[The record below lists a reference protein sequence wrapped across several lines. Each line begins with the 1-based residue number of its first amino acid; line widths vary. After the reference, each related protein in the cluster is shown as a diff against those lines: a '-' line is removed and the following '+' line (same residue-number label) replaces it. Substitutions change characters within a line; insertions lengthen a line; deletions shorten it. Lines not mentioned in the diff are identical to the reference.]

1 MTTTSAPLPPPES
14 PEAAAALAEA
24 SGLRQVGVRPT
35 LREYVKETWRRREF
49 AQTLARST
57 VFAENQNTYLGQ
69 LWAVLTPAMNAFV
82 YVLIFGVILQL
93 TRGQNNGIG
102 FIIVG
107 VFMYRFFSE
116 SATGGAKSVQKN
128 LNLVRALHFPRSLL
142 PIATVL
148 ANLGSLVPALF
159 VMCGAV
165 LVSALLP
172 SVKFGGID
180 WEWLLLVPAVLFIYL
195 FSTGVA
201 FMLARVV
208 ERVPDLGNLLPFV
221 LRVLMYMSGV
231 IFPIDRYIHDP
242 ALAAIMSYQP
252 VAVYLNLARQ
262 ALLDEPN
269 IPLDPAMW
277 AWGAGWGVLF
287 FVVGFVFFWR
297 AEARY
302 GRE

>member
-1 MTTTSAPLPPPES
+1 MTVTSAPLPPPES
-14 PEAAAALAEA
+14 AEAAAALAEEH
-24 SGLRQVGVRPT
+24 GLRQVGVRPS
-35 LREYVKETWRRREF
+35 LRDYVRDTWRRREF
-49 AQTLARST
+49 AKTLASST
-57 VFAENQNTYLGQ
+57 VFAENQSTYLGQ
-69 LWAVLTPAMNAFV
+69 LWAVLTPALNAFV
-82 YVLIFGVILQL
+82 YVLIFGIILKL
-93 TRGQNNGIG
+93 TRGQDNGIG

-107 VFMYRFFSE
+107 VFMFRFFSD

-148 ANLGSLVPALF
+148 ANLRSLVPELF
-159 VMCGAV
+159 VMCVAV
-165 LVSALLP
+165 LGSAFLP
-172 SVKFGGID
+172 AVKFGGVD
-180 WEWLLLVPAVLFIYL
+180 WQWLLLVPAVVFMYL

-201 FMLARVV
+201 FILGRIV

-231 IFPIDRYIHDP
+231 IFPIDRYIQNP
-242 ALAAIMSYQP
+242 VLEAVMSYQP

-262 ALLDEPN
+262 ALLEEPN
-269 IPLDPAMW
+269 IPLDASMW